1 MASGAGFA
9 ARVDKLAVLGYYSP
23 PWMEAGLGFH
33 AIAGALFLANV
44 LTLAFV
50 WGCVQFH
57 RHDYKAPWLAYAAF
71 LMPLLYLAGSVIVT
85 EGLPPQFDALALRQ

>member
-1 MASGAGFA
+1 M
-9 ARVDKLAVLGYYSP
+9 DL
-23 PWMEAGLGFH
+23 H
-33 AIAGALFLANV
+33 AIIAALFAGNV

-71 LMPLLYLAGSVIVT
+71 AMPLLYLIGSLVVT
-85 EGLPPQFDALALRQ
+85 EVLPPLHAASSLPQ